1 MTGSPGFGIAMIG
14 DRINPGFKSTREL
27 LDNEDM
33 AGVQALAVKQVEA
46 GAFALDVT
54 IGPRGSTDFDY
65 LAKVVRAIQE
75 AVPVQLCF
83 DSPSAQVQE
92 VCFKAYDRARGG
104 PALIN
109 SITEQRWDI
118 MDLYKDYGPFQVIVM
133 ASERMEDGIA
143 KQNKTAD
150 EIASTAKRAALRL
163 QNDYGMP
170 LNDIYID
177 ISVSAVVADTNGLH
191 RATLDAVRMLHTDPQ
206 LKGLHIM
213 GGLTNIGQQ
222 LPPKGSG
229 RIGPEAVARV
239 RVPHF
244 GGAAR
249 LRHHPVYA
257 VAQLP
262 AAAGRQLRAQS
273 VQEYPRADRQQR
285 AARRAQ
291 ALPRLGFKIGGSSA
305 TASSADGVGR
315 LWRSADAMVLIN
327 SIVTVIGPTPPG
339 TGVI

>member
-1 MTGSPGFGIAMIG
+1 VTGSPGFGIAMIG

-27 LDNEDM
+27 LDADDM

-65 LAKVVRAIQE
+65 LAKVVRAIQQ
-75 AVPVQLCF
+75 AVPAQLCF

-109 SITEQRWDI
+109 SITEQRWAI

-143 KQNKTAD
+143 KQNKTAE
-150 EIASTAKRAALRL
+150 EIASTARRAALRL
-163 QNDYGMP
+163 QSDYGMP
-170 LNDIYID
+170 LKDIYID

-206 LKGLHIM
+206 LDGLHIM

-222 LPPKGSG
+222 LPPKAADGSDLKLSL
-229 RIGPEAVARV
+229 ECAFLTLAVPLGFDTILCTPWRQY
-239 RVPHF
+239 
-244 GGAAR
+244 
-249 LRHHPVYA
+249 HPLADENYVLNAYKNILQQTGSNA
-257 VAQLP
+257 
-262 AAAGRQLRAQS
+262 LRA
-273 VQEYPRADRQQR
+273 VRKLYRQ
-285 AARRAQ
+285 
-291 ALPRLGFKIGGSSA
+291 
-305 TASSADGVGR
+305 
-315 LWRSADAMVLIN
+315 
-327 SIVTVIGPTPPG
+327 
-339 TGVI
+339 

>member
-27 LDNEDM
+27 LDKEDM

-46 GAFALDVT
+46 GASSLDVT

-83 DSPSAQVQE
+83 DSPSARVQE

-109 SITEQRWDI
+109 SVTEQRWDI

-143 KQNKTAD
+143 KQNKTAE
-150 EIASTAKRAALRL
+150 EITSTAKRAALRL
-163 QNDYGMP
+163 QSEYGMP

-222 LPPKGSG
+222 LPPKAADGSDLKLSLECAFLTLAVPLG
-229 RIGPEAVARV
+229 FDTILCTPWRNYQPLPEDNYVLKAYQNILEQTGSNA
-239 RVPHF
+239 
-244 GGAAR
+244 
-249 LRHHPVYA
+249 
-257 VAQLP
+257 
-262 AAAGRQLRAQS
+262 LRAIRKL
-273 VQEYPRADRQQR
+273 YRQ
-285 AARRAQ
+285 
-291 ALPRLGFKIGGSSA
+291 
-305 TASSADGVGR
+305 
-315 LWRSADAMVLIN
+315 
-327 SIVTVIGPTPPG
+327 
-339 TGVI
+339 